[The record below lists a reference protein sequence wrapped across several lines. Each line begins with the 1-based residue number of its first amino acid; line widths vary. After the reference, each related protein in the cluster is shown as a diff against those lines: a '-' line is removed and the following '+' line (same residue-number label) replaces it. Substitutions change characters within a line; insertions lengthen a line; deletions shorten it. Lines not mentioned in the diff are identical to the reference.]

1 MERKILDC
9 IENNPSRKHILPF
22 FWQHGE
28 EHPLLKEKIDAIQ
41 KCGINEFCVESRTHE
56 QFCEEK

>member
-9 IENNPSRKHILPF
+9 LENNPSRKHILPF

-28 EHPLLKEKIDAIQ
+28 EHQRLKEEIDAIQ
-41 KCGINEFCVESRTHE
+41 KCGINEF
-56 QFCEEK
+56 